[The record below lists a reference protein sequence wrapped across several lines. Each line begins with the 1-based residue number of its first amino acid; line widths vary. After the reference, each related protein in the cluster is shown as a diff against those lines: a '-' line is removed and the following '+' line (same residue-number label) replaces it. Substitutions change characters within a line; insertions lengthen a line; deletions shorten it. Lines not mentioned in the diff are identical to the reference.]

1 MFRPNILVATIALA
15 LALPAGAQT
24 QTNPELDEIR
34 KQIQE
39 LKENYE
45 SRIQALEKRLK
56 EAEEN
61 AAKAQSEANQA
72 QQSAAKAQ
80 READEAQQSA
90 AQTQAQQSAQAGT
103 AAPGGQQ
110 AAPNAFNPSL
120 SLILMGSYNNFSAN
134 PANVSVTGFLP
145 APLYGDVLGPRGFSL
160 DESEFS
166 AAASVDPYFRGVF
179 TAAFNDGE
187 VSVEEAYFQTLALG
201 HGLSLKGG
209 RFFSSIGYENSIHSH
224 AWDFKDPALVQTVF
238 LGSNF
243 AETGLQLNWIAPTPL
258 FIELGTEIGAGTTDP
273 GVGLDSGFNRN
284 GIPSWT
290 AYAHVGDD
298 VGTGGSYRVG
308 LSTLQTST
316 GSNAIPFGDLD
327 QTTGTTNLFTGNVR
341 LYGLDFVYKWA
352 PDGNPVDRNF
362 KFVAEWWYRE
372 YAGNMTFDSATPAAA
387 IQPFT
392 ARQQGW
398 YAQGV
403 YQFLPQWRVGLRY
416 DRLNEGSISTAQVGV
431 AVPDYTPWRAAA
443 MLDWNLSEF
452 SRIRLQ
458 VQQDRAQQGVVDNQV
473 FVQYIMSLGSHGAHK
488 F

>member
-1 MFRPNILVATIALA
+1 MFRSNVVMCGIAAVLTA
-15 LALPAGAQT
+15 ALPAAAQT
-24 QTNPELDEIR
+24 PSNQDLEEIR

-39 LKENYE
+39 LKESYE

-56 EAEEN
+56 EAEDS
-61 AAKAQSEANQA
+61 ATKAQSTASQA
-72 QQSAAKAQ
+72 QESAA
-80 READEAQQSA
+80 
-90 AQTQAQQSAQAGT
+90 QAQQSAQSA
-103 AAPGGQQ
+103 AAPPPAQQ
-110 AAPNAFNPSL
+110 ASQSAFNPAL
-120 SLILMGSYNNFSAN
+120 SVILMGGYNNFSVN
-134 PANVSVTGFLP
+134 PANASVTGFLP
-145 APLYGDVLGPRGFSL
+145 APLYGDALGPRGFSL
-160 DESEFS
+160 QESEIT
-166 AAASVDPYFRGVF
+166 AAASVDPYFRGQL
-179 TAAFNDGE
+179 TAAFEGDGSL
-187 VSVEEAYFQTLALG
+187 SVEEAFFQTTALG
-201 HGLSLKGG
+201 NGLSVKAG
-209 RFFSSIGYENSIHSH
+209 RFFSSIGYENSVHSH

-238 LGSNF
+238 LGANF

-273 GVGLDSGFNRN
+273 GLGLDTGFNRN

-298 VGTGGSYRVG
+298 IGTGGSYRVG
-308 LSTLQTST
+308 ASTLQTST
-316 GSNAIPFGDLD
+316 GNSPIPFADLD
-327 QTTGTTNLFTGNVR
+327 QTSGMTNLFSGDVR

-372 YAGNMTFDSATPAAA
+372 YAGNMTFDSTTPAAA

-416 DRLNEGSISTAQVGV
+416 DRLNEGNISTAQVGV